1 MDFYLNMVK
10 YIICNV
16 LRILLYVAAY
26 IMRKCS
32 SLFESLS
39 DDLKTI
45 EKTEDSAEKT
55 IKNRY

>member
-1 MDFYLNMVK
+1 
-10 YIICNV
+10 
-16 LRILLYVAAY
+16 
-26 IMRKCS
+26 MRKCS

-45 EKTEDSAEKT
+45 DKTEDSAEKT